1 MHFLLRSAKHK
12 VFPSSAGLLL
22 TTAAE
27 EVLETKA
34 DNREVDYSE
43 LLVNLETRACTACLV
58 PLTFLYLPGP

>member
-43 LLVNLETRACTACLV
+43 LLVNLET
-58 PLTFLYLPGP
+58 